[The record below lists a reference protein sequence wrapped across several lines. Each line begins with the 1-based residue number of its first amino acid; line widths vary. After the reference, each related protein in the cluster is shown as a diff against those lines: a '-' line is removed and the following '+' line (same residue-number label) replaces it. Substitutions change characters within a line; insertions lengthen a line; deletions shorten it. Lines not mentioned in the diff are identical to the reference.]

1 MKTIFYKFGLS
12 IIELNWES
20 CKLTK
25 AEVITLLNFL
35 PNLKSLSAISWK
47 LRSELYDEPTNM
59 LNLPNLVK
67 LKIAKSDFAT
77 VDFFTNSLPTNVIT
91 DLIVQG
97 EPEEL
102 LAKQQSV
109 TRLELSVD
117 AFNHSDLNNMQ
128 LSHLKLKLRRY
139 KSDESS
145 IIQQIVER
153 QPILTFLDLMSCE
166 GCFDE
171 DDAAFIAVSNLASLE
186 SLKLNIDELSSATFL
201 EHFSKLKNLKSLELE
216 SVEHNFTPIVII
228 LDEFS
233 RQEMDHLEHLR
244 MYLNDVGI
252 PLDRI
257 ERMGKNFR
265 NLKSFTIRCDHPLP
279 LDCYLVNM
287 NNLQSLHIDY
297 HYSKEFAKLC
307 FDFDIKCYNLQNLS
321 LHGFGFGSDDV
332 NWNELSLLK
341 LADIAPNL
349 VILEIDA
356 AFPFNTD
363 FIFKIME
370 KLNDLRVLK
379 NWIMSQSGDNYIKFD
394 QQSILDL
401 RGIAG
406 MLEKF
411 SIELR
416 LKVIDMDVSRIK
428 HDLSK
433 EFNVAITRVGNFF
446 VIKMEKK

>member
-1 MKTIFYKFGLS
+1 M
-12 IIELNWES
+12 
-20 CKLTK
+20 TK
-25 AEVITLLNFL
+25 AEINTLLNFL

-47 LRSELYDEPTNM
+47 LRTELYDEPGHI

-77 VDFFTNSLPTNVIT
+77 VDFFTNFLPCNVLS

-109 TRLELSVD
+109 KSLELTVD
-117 AFNHSDLNNMQ
+117 SFNHNDLNNMQ
-128 LSHLKLKLRRY
+128 LNHLKLQLRRY
-139 KSDESS
+139 KNEESS
-145 IIQQIVER
+145 IIQHVVAR
-153 QPILTFLDLMSCE
+153 QPVLTYLDLMSCE

-171 DDAAFIAVSNLASLE
+171 DDAAFIAVSNLSSLE
-186 SLKLNIDELSSATFL
+186 SLKLNIDELSSATFM
-201 EHFSKLKNLKSLELE
+201 EHFSKLKNLKILEME
-216 SVEHNFTPIVII
+216 SVEHNFTSIVII

-233 RQEMDHLEHLR
+233 RQEMNHLEHLR
-244 MYLNDVGI
+244 IYLNDVGI

-265 NLKSFTIRCDHPLP
+265 NLKSFTIRCDRPLP

-287 NNLQSLHIDY
+287 NNLQSLNIDY

-307 FDFDIKCYNLQNLS
+307 NDFDIKCYNLQHLS

-341 LADIAPNL
+341 LAEIAPNL
-349 VILEIDA
+349 VVLEIDA
-356 AFPFNTD
+356 AFPYNTD

-370 KLNDLRVLK
+370 KLNSLRVLK

-411 SIELR
+411 LIELR
-416 LKVIDMDVSRIK
+416 LKVIDMDVSRVK
-428 HDLSK
+428 DDLSN
-433 EFNVAITRVGNFF
+433 EFNVSITRVGNFF
-446 VIKMEKK
+446 VIKLEKK